1 MNDNNMKIDSITVNS
16 KVTSCNSWVMSGTMS
31 PITTSKLED
40 AQELV
45 DESKTIS
52 NPISGNSPVEQSK
65 YVNLFSELHTPKVSP
80 TPPEWLSKTE
90 NLLAKSSWKVGV
102 QFVNLIKSH
111 EDAKLPYKAT
121 KGAAC
126 SDLYSVENTSLQPGE
141 TKLISTGLKVA
152 HIPTGFRLSIFDRS
166 GFRAKGIFGSS
177 VGIIDEDYR
186 GELKVILFN
195 SARPTPW
202 YKKIFGIK
210 DKIVEI
216 KSGDRIA
223 QMCLEEVQPVEYSF
237 TETFED
243 TERGEGGFGS
253 TNLKT

>member
-1 MNDNNMKIDSITVNS
+1 MNDVK
-16 KVTSCNSWVMSGTMS
+16 
-31 PITTSKLED
+31 
-40 AQELV
+40 
-45 DESKTIS
+45 
-52 NPISGNSPVEQSK
+52 
-65 YVNLFSELHTPKVSP
+65 
-80 TPPEWLSKTE
+80 
-90 NLLAKSSWKVGV
+90 
-102 QFVNLIKSH
+102 LIKSH

-126 SDLYSVENTSLQPGE
+126 SDLYSVENTTLQPGE

-195 SARPTPW
+195 ST
-202 YKKIFGIK
+202 KN
-210 DKIVEI
+210 IVEI

-237 TETFED
+237 TETFEE

>member
-1 MNDNNMKIDSITVNS
+1 MSDEPKAMLSSHGSKEYKERQKESIEQ
-16 KVTSCNSWVMSGTMS
+16 
-31 PITTSKLED
+31 IT
-40 AQELV
+40 
-45 DESKTIS
+45 
-52 NPISGNSPVEQSK
+52 
-65 YVNLFSELHTPKVSP
+65 
-80 TPPEWLSKTE
+80 LSLGQ
-90 NLLAKSSWKVGV
+90 NYFKSSTKQVD
-102 QFVNLIKSH
+102 LIKSH
-111 EDAKLPYKAT
+111 EEAKLPYKAS

-126 SDLYSVENTSLQPGE
+126 SDLYSVENTSILPGE

-152 HIPTGFRLSIFDRS
+152 HIPNGFRLSIFDRS

-195 SARPTPW
+195 SANPTPW
-202 YKKIFGIK
+202 YKKIFGVK

-223 QMCLEEVQPVEYSF
+223 QMCLEVVQPVEYRFS
-237 TETFED
+237 ETFVE

>member
-1 MNDNNMKIDSITVNS
+1 MNNVK
-16 KVTSCNSWVMSGTMS
+16 
-31 PITTSKLED
+31 
-40 AQELV
+40 
-45 DESKTIS
+45 
-52 NPISGNSPVEQSK
+52 
-65 YVNLFSELHTPKVSP
+65 
-80 TPPEWLSKTE
+80 
-90 NLLAKSSWKVGV
+90 
-102 QFVNLIKSH
+102 LIKSH
-111 EDAKLPYKAT
+111 EDAKLPYKAS

-126 SDLYSVENTSLQPGE
+126 SDLYSIETTSIQPGE

-152 HIPTGFRLSIFDRS
+152 HIPTGFRLDIYDRS

-195 SARPTPW
+195 ST
-202 YKKIFGIK
+202 KNV
-210 DKIVEI
+210 VEI

-223 QMCLEEVQPVEYSF
+223 QTCLTPVLPVEYSF
-237 TETFED
+237 SDTFEE

>member
-1 MNDNNMKIDSITVNS
+1 MNNATE
-16 KVTSCNSWVMSGTMS
+16 TSGT
-31 PITTSKLED
+31 TLENLYID
-40 AQELV
+40 KFPEIIPTNMNYENLHDELYGP
-45 DESKTIS
+45 KTVAS
-52 NPISGNSPVEQSK
+52 N
-65 YVNLFSELHTPKVSP
+65 
-80 TPPEWLSKTE
+80 PPEWLYKTE
-90 NLLAKSSWKVGV
+90 NLLDTSPWKIGV
-102 QFVNLIKSH
+102 QFFVNLIKSH
-111 EDAKLPYKAT
+111 EDAKLPYKAS

-126 SDLYSVENTSLQPGE
+126 SDLYSVENTTLQPGE

-195 SARPTPW
+195 SALPTPW
-202 YKKIFGIK
+202 YKKIFGVK

-223 QMCLEEVQPVEYSF
+223 QMCLEQVQPVEYSF
-237 TETFED
+237 TETFEE